1 MKNYLI
7 LILFSFCVNKLQSQ
21 NYIFP
26 INKNVQNYLSGNLG
40 ELRGDHFH
48 MGIDIKTFGK
58 INLPVYASENGYVE
72 RLRVSGSGYGKAIYL
87 VHDNGE
93 KTVYAHLN
101 KFNKLFDNYVTNYQ
115 YKNKKFVVNI
125 YPGKKFY
132 VTKGDIIGYSG
143 NSGGSSGPH
152 LHFEYRDSLD
162 NVYDPL
168 KLNFSQIQ
176 DIRKPTIDIISF
188 KTMDLNSKINNGFGI
203 FNYKT
208 NTIKLSN
215 KNIDSSFYVLDDI
228 NIHGKIGIS
237 ILTYD
242 RLDGYLNKV
251 GINRVKLFLNDSLL
265 VDNKI
270 NVLSYAETNFVAR
283 YIDFNLFKN
292 KRKQFIKLYQDD
304 GNRLNFHNNESN
316 GILDIDHSKSY
327 KITIEVFDSFKN
339 KNSIEFN
346 INKSDVETNTN
357 KVDSQDNSYQIID
370 NTLVIKSNIKSR
382 KFIEIQTNNAIYN
395 MNHSLIDNNYKYYL
409 IDLKN
414 QLPKKVIMEQKEIT
428 LNFIDLIPNNKNYQL
443 IEKDFDLSVSKG
455 SLFDTLYLSFEKIED
470 SIDIYKFKNLM
481 TFKKNVKV
489 SLKPSIIY
497 EKENTHV
504 YDVSRRKPSFI
515 GGKWTD
521 NNIIFNTKNLSH
533 YSILSDTVPPK
544 IKPIK
549 LTNEIIKI
557 KIEDDLSGIK
567 SYEGKINNQWVLFEY
582 DNKNDL
588 IISKKINSNQSLKG
602 KFVLIV
608 VDNAN
613 NKMEYNIN
621 I

>member
-7 LILFSFCVNKLQSQ
+7 LILFSFCVNKLHSQ

-26 INKNVQNYLSGNLG
+26 INKNSQNYLSGNLG

-87 VHDNGE
+87 VHGNRE

-101 KFNKLFDNYVTNYQ
+101 KFNNLFDDYVTKHQ
-115 YKNKKFVVNI
+115 YRNKNFVVNI
-125 YPGKKFY
+125 YPGKRFY
-132 VTKGDIIGYSG
+132 VKKGDIIGYSG

-176 DIRKPTIDIISF
+176 DKRKPTIDIISF

-203 FNYKT
+203 FNYKV
-208 NTIKLSN
+208 KS
-215 KNIDSSFYVLDDI
+215 NIDSDFYSLDDI

-242 RLDGYLNKV
+242 RLDDYLNKV

-270 NVLSYAETNFVAR
+270 NILSYSETNYVAR
-283 YIDFNLFKN
+283 YIDFNLFKT
-292 KRKQFIKLYQDD
+292 KKKQFIKLYQDD
-304 GNRLNFHNNESN
+304 GNLLNFHNNKSN
-316 GILDIDHSKSY
+316 GILDINKNKPY
-327 KITIEVFDSFKN
+327 KITIEVFDSYNN
-339 KNSIEFN
+339 KSSIEFN
-346 INKSDVETNTN
+346 VNKSNVETNTN
-357 KVDSQDNSYQIID
+357 NVDLYDNDHQIID
-370 NTLVIKSNIKSR
+370 NTLVIKSDIKSR
-382 KFIEIQTNNAIYN
+382 DFIEIESNNSINNLNY
-395 MNHSLIDNNYKYYL
+395 SFIDNNYKYYL
-409 IDLKN
+409 IDLRN
-414 QLPKKVIMEQKEIT
+414 QLPKKVITKQKEID
-428 LNFIDLIPNNKNYQL
+428 LNFLKIIPNNKDYKG
-443 IEKDFDLSVSKG
+443 IYKDFELLISKE
-455 SLFDTLYLSFEKIED
+455 SLFDTLYLSFKKEKNSVET
-470 SIDIYKFKNLM
+470 YKFKNLM

-497 EKENTHV
+497 NNKNTHV
-504 YDVSRRKPSFI
+504 YDISRQKPSFI
-515 GGKWTD
+515 GGNWKE
-521 NNIIFNTKNLSH
+521 NIITFNTKKLSH
-533 YSILSDTVPPK
+533 YSILSDTLPPK
-544 IKPIK
+544 INPIK
-549 LTNEIIKI
+549 LSNEIIKI

-567 SYEGKINNQWVLFEY
+567 SYEGKINDQWLLLEY
-582 DNKNDL
+582 DNKKNL
-588 IISKKINSNQSLKG
+588 IISKKINSNQSLRG

-608 VDNAN
+608 IDNAN
-613 NKMEYNIN
+613 NKSEFKIN
-621 I
+621 L